1 MWSCINEVQR
11 MSLLSSLTYL
21 TRRDRDRQERNE
33 AFNVIGNVLHSGNQT
48 ELDTTTFGTFT
59 TVLRDLTAP
68 GMRAMLTLA
77 QQGCLMMD
85 ESVATPSDATMHT
98 VDIPSPDSR
107 SRDSGAAE
115 KDSAGVSSNSLILIE
130 NMGGM
135 ELVFDGV
142 GSAVGSM

>member
-48 ELDTTTFGTFT
+48 LLDTTTFGTFT

-68 GMRAMLTLA
+68 GMMAMLTLA

-98 VDIPSPDSR
+98 VD
-107 SRDSGAAE
+107 G
-115 KDSAGVSSNSLILIE
+115 SLRPFIKHQGIL
-130 NMGGM
+130 
-135 ELVFDGV
+135 
-142 GSAVGSM
+142 